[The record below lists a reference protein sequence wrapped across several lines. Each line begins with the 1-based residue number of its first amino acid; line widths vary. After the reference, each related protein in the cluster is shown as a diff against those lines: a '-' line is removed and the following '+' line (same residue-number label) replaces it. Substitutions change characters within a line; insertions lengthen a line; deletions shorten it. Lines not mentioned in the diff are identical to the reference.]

1 MVNCC
6 VDDSGAQRPPK
17 KARCPRNGQR
27 YASVGLQTVTHHV
40 RKPWAHRIAEQAYY
54 FCDDPD
60 CEVVY
65 FAADE
70 SFFTRADVRDSV
82 AQKSR
87 ADERKICYCFDIA
100 TSDLQSAE
108 ALTRLKAFVIE
119 QTRQSLCSCE
129 IKNPSG
135 RCCLGDFPKCF
146 HATSSLL

>member
-6 VDDSGAQRPPK
+6 DTESSAQPAPK
-17 KARCPRNGQR
+17 KARCPRNGQNYPR
-27 YASVGLQTVTHHV
+27 VPLQTVAHNL
-40 RKPWAHRIAEQAYY
+40 RKPWAQRIGAPAYY

-70 SFFTRADVRDSV
+70 SVFTRADVRYAV

-87 ADERKICYCFDIA
+87 TDERKICYCFDIA
-100 TSDLQSAE
+100 ASDLQTTE
-108 ALTRLKAFVIE
+108 ALTRLKAFVVE
-119 QTRQSLCSCE
+119 QTRQGLCSCE

-135 RCCLGDFPKCF
+135 RCCLGDFPKS
-146 HATSSLL
+146 T